1 MHASRIDDARHLYK
15 RPQSSATPVTNTSLH
30 VHHNMTKMYA
40 WQFKTATGGLENNL
54 YLPAAGVPKPH
65 IAEDQI
71 LVEVYSAALNP
82 ADYKVPELGIV
93 ARAMIPSP
101 CTPGA
106 DFCGKVSEIGRKV
119 SSYRVGE
126 MVFGVFTGTFG
137 HGSLGQYIAVSQ
149 NMLAKVPTGAKVDD
163 MAGVSLAGLTAYQSI
178 HPNVKAGDKI
188 FINGGSGGTGI
199 YGIQIAKALGCHVTT
214 SCSGANAELCKS
226 LGADEVIDYK
236 STDLIEALKN
246 QGPIFNLVVDNVGTP
261 SNLYSTCHNFIVRHG
276 KFVQV
281 GAGMGIGSAIQHASN
296 MLLPGL
302 LGGGRRKYQ
311 FVVLKPNH
319 EGLVQLAKW
328 IEEGRLK
335 SVVDSVWEYDDASRA
350 FERLKTNRAKGKVVV
365 HVKKG
370 LTN

>member
-1 MHASRIDDARHLYK
+1 
-15 RPQSSATPVTNTSLH
+15 
-30 VHHNMTKMYA
+30 MYA

-82 ADYKVPELGIV
+82 ADYKVPELGLV
-93 ARAMIPSP
+93 SRAIIPSP

-106 DFCGKVSEIGRKV
+106 DFCGKVCEIGRKV
-119 SSYRVGE
+119 DSYHVGE

-137 HGSLGQYIAVSQ
+137 HGSLGQYITVSQ
-149 NMLAKVPTGAKVDD
+149 NMLAKMPAGAKVDE

-178 HPNVKAGDKI
+178 HPNVHAGDKV

-199 YGIQIAKALGCHVTT
+199 FGIQIAKALGCHVTT
-214 SCSGANAELCKS
+214 SCSSANVELCKS

-236 STDLIEALKN
+236 STDLIEALKD
-246 QGPIFNLVVDNVGTP
+246 QGQTFNLVVDNVGTP
-261 SNLYSTCHNFIVRHG
+261 ANLYSSCHHFIVRHG

-281 GAGMGIGSAIQHASN
+281 GAGMGVGSAIQHAGN
-296 MLLPGL
+296 MFLPGI

-311 FVVLKPNH
+311 FMLLKPNH

-328 IEEGRLK
+328 VEECKIK
-335 SVVDSVWEYDDASRA
+335 SIVDSVWEYDDTPHA

-365 HVKKG
+365 HVRKT
-370 LTN
+370 LTK